1 MLIPRLAYSSHINKA
16 ATTHK
21 VRWTIQM
28 TDKRGEP
35 ISCSEQPSRGALL
48 LAALDGFDPEYVA
61 ELERKPIT
69 AP

>member
-1 MLIPRLAYSSHINKA
+1 MLIPRLAHSSQINKA

-21 VRWTIQM
+21 VRWLIQM
-28 TDKRGEP
+28 AGKRDEP

-48 LAALDGFDPEYVA
+48 LAALDGFDPEYVT